1 MGILNKIYVVLQYTC
16 NPYAV
21 VFTSPMTEIDN
32 ITGVIKVPTVIRVFS
47 AGLTSFNITM
57 SLRRTRLVKLISE
70 GEVGVTK
77 SFVICAET
85 KHAP

>member
-1 MGILNKIYVVLQYTC
+1 
-16 NPYAV
+16 
-21 VFTSPMTEIDN
+21 
-32 ITGVIKVPTVIRVFS
+32 
-47 AGLTSFNITM
+47 M

-70 GEVGVTK
+70 GEVGVTM

>member
-1 MGILNKIYVVLQYTC
+1 MFQYTC

-21 VFTSPMTEIDN
+21 VFTSPITETDN
-32 ITGVIKVPTVIRVFS
+32 ITGVIKVSMVTIVFS

-57 SLRRTRLVKLISE
+57 SLRRTRLVKLISD
-70 GEVGVTK
+70 GDVGVIK

>member
-1 MGILNKIYVVLQYTC
+1 
-16 NPYAV
+16 
-21 VFTSPMTEIDN
+21 MTEIDN
-32 ITGVIKVPTVIRVFS
+32 ITGVIKVPTVTRVFS
-47 AGLTSFNITM
+47 DGLTSFNITM